1 MDAASLHTPRSNGGG
16 RGGVAFAGP
25 ALMPYCPPIQE
36 ECPPPTPKTS
46 STPNILALT
55 EVSRFYCLMVNFCV
69 RVFLNLTNTFRQV
82 YLLYL

>member
-1 MDAASLHTPRSNGGG
+1 MDAGTLHTLRSNGGG
-16 RGGVAFAGP
+16 RVGVAFAAGP

-55 EVSRFYCLMVNFCV
+55 EVSQL
-69 RVFLNLTNTFRQV
+69 
-82 YLLYL
+82 

>member
-1 MDAASLHTPRSNGGG
+1 MLVFSLNRSMDAGTLHTPRSNGGG

-36 ECPPPTPKTS
+36 ECPPTTPKTS

-55 EVSRFYCLMVNFCV
+55 EVSQLYYCLLGFFVLSFK
-69 RVFLNLTNTFRQV
+69 
-82 YLLYL
+82 YY